1 MKGIKTVLAVSAVSL
16 FLGGAAYAGE
26 KHSGSVH
33 RHESGSASSMSATDL
48 KGEHSMSGEITDI
61 DRDTGKVTVKT
72 GAGDLDL
79 HFPPQSL
86 ANLDKGDNITVHL
99 GFTQEAMGGTEAPS
113 GGGTATGMT
122 PSERQDR

>member
-16 FLGGAAYAGE
+16 FLGTTAYAAEMG
-26 KHSGSVH
+26 SGSEH

-48 KGEHSMSGEITDI
+48 KGEHSMSGKITDI
-61 DRDTGKVTVKT
+61 DRDTGKVTLKT

-86 ANLDKGDNITVHL
+86 ANLDKGDSITVHL
-99 GFTQEAMGGTEAPS
+99 GFTESAMGGAEAPR
-113 GGGTATGMT
+113 GGGAATGT
-122 PSERQDR
+122 VPSERQER